1 LPQGGSALGFAPVD
15 ASSTTHKVT
24 LAIPAKPDYVVLA
37 RLALS
42 AVCRLSPLAPE
53 EVADLK
59 LAITEAATYLMGG
72 ERRQA
77 ARSSADNSLLTF
89 TFEVGD
95 DTLALGVSGDE
106 LPTVSDEEREL
117 SLALIRATVDSHDY
131 SGGTLRLVKRLE
143 YAAE

>member
-1 LPQGGSALGFAPVD
+1 VEA
-15 ASSTTHKVT
+15 ASDSHRVS
-24 LAIPAKPDYVVLA
+24 LSIPAKPDYVVLA

-59 LAITEAATYLMGG
+59 LAITEAAAYIMGG
-72 ERRQA
+72 ERRM
-77 ARSSADNSLLTF
+77 SSRAGEDGGLLTF
-89 TFEVGD
+89 TFDLGD
-95 DTLALGVSGDE
+95 DVLALGVSGEE

-117 SLALIRATVDSHDY
+117 SLALIRATVDSYDY
-131 SGGTLRLVKRLE
+131 SNGSMRLVKHLD

>member
-1 LPQGGSALGFAPVD
+1 VEAPATARTV
-15 ASSTTHKVT
+15 S

-59 LAITEAATYLMGG
+59 LAITEAATYIMGG

-77 ARSSADNSLLTF
+77 SRPVEDDQDERITF
-89 TFEVGD
+89 TFDLGEDSLV
-95 DTLALGVSGDE
+95 LGVSGSE

-117 SLALIRATVDSHDY
+117 SLALIRATCDAYDY
-131 SGGTLRLVKRLE
+131 SNGTMRLTKQLD

>member
-1 LPQGGSALGFAPVD
+1 MEPSPAPPGRAV
-15 ASSTTHKVT
+15 S

-59 LAITEAATYLMGG
+59 LAITEAATYVMGG
-72 ERRQA
+72 ERRHS
-77 ARSSADNSLLTF
+77 AREGDDSERLTF
-89 TFEVGD
+89 TFDLGD
-95 DTLALGVSGDE
+95 DALELSVVGTE

-117 SLALIRATVDSHDY
+117 SLALIRATVDSYEYADGAVRLTKRLDY
-131 SGGTLRLVKRLE
+131 STDG
-143 YAAE
+143 